1 MSEKSD
7 PTRGEPLESQADG
20 SPSKPA
26 EEHKVGPGSPPPDK
40 RWKKGGPSPNPGGR
54 PRKDQS
60 MLPDVRKAFE
70 QAINKKVPVPRG
82 DKTVLMTRLAIGL
95 EQLLNQ
101 FAKGDRHAR
110 RDLME
115 YADKLGIDFLAK
127 HKQTLE
133 RALTPNYQAILEAS
147 LARRGGNVAP
157 ATRVV
162 ASSQL
167 LDDDAAEPEP
177 SAPSPPKAK
186 IEPEPEPPQK
196 PGVNYPKPYSQMTPL
211 QRRAWFPEWE
221 AAKAKAKWQA
231 EAKAKAEAEAKAK
244 WQAEAKATLKRISD
258 EQ

>member
-20 SPSKPA
+20 SRSKPA

-40 RWKKGGPSPNPGGR
+40 RWQKGGPSPNPRGR

-60 MLPDVRKAFE
+60 MLPDLRRVFE
-70 QAINKKVPVPRG
+70 QAMNKKVSVPRG
-82 DKTVLMTRLAIGL
+82 DKTVLMTKAEIGL
-95 EQLLNQ
+95 EQLFNQ
-101 FAKGDRHAR
+101 FARGDRYAR
-110 RDLME
+110 RDVMA
-115 YADKLGIDFLAK
+115 YADKLSIDFLAK

-133 RALTPNYQAILEAS
+133 RALTPNYQAILDAS
-147 LARRGGNVAP
+147 FARRSSAGNVAP

-186 IEPEPEPPQK
+186 IEPELEPPLK
-196 PGVNYPKPYSQMTPL
+196 PGVNYPKPFSQMTPL
-211 QRRAWFPEWE
+211 QRRAWFPDWPAQKERLLQE
-221 AAKAKAKWQA
+221 RAKAAAKANQP
-231 EAKAKAEAEAKAK
+231 
-244 WQAEAKATLKRISD
+244 
-258 EQ
+258 